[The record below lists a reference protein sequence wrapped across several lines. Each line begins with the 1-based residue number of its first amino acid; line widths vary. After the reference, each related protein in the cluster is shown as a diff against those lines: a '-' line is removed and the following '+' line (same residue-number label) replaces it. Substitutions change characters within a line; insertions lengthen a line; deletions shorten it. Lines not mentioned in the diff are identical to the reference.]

1 MEDITD
7 LLKIYKVKN
16 TDDLVKYIRGKVN
29 FNAYKNNQRLQEIS
43 EAPNSIKDGLIERP
57 LVDLYERKQVREG
70 YLFPDEILTDDQV
83 LKEVIEEEIINLCYH
98 YDEVSDDNI
107 FVESEAIRI
116 INIQIER
123 LTLLKSIEQYKAVNS
138 PAIPLLKKGK
148 DGKKPKQPN
157 AKDVMEAFNQID
169 NEKKITAKE
178 CSSMLVDEKYQ
189 FISNW
194 IKKAFG
200 YTFAALTLEKVYNEL
215 QNGGGY
221 RIAAYN
227 ILNEKSYT
235 EIATRYKIK
244 FEGN

>member
-43 EAPNSIKDGLIERP
+43 EAPNSIKDDFIKQP
-57 LVDLYERKQVREG
+57 LLSLYKRKQVREG
-70 YLFPDEILTDDQV
+70 YLFLDEILTDDQV

-123 LTLLKSIEQYKAVNS
+123 LTLLKFIEQYEAVNS
-138 PAIPLLKKGK
+138 SKGK
-148 DGKKPKQPN
+148 DGKKPKGKELN
-157 AKDVMEAFNQID
+157 KDQERFMRLVVANLERGIPIGSSYKFANNELRKRKLKTYSESGAEALV
-169 NEKKITAKE
+169 KKIRSGFNKYEPFSRVDPQKGIKAK
-178 CSSMLVDEKYQ
+178 
-189 FISNW
+189 
-194 IKKAFG
+194 
-200 YTFAALTLEKVYNEL
+200 
-215 QNGGGY
+215 
-221 RIAAYN
+221 
-227 ILNEKSYT
+227 
-235 EIATRYKIK
+235 
-244 FEGN
+244 